1 MYSRQESASK
11 MIGEGWK
18 VSAEEAKEIGL
29 ILQVVPH
36 NELMT
41 KAHDLAENWVRIG
54 RKRTIPGGGNF
65 SEYREINDQE
75 SVKLADAFLSYRFLD
90 TQYRFLVS
98 KGKVKDARVF
108 WILKTLHPLWSK
120 ML

>member
-1 MYSRQESASK
+1 M
-11 MIGEGWK
+11 
-18 VSAEEAKEIGL
+18 SAEEAKEIG
-29 ILQVVPH
+29 H
-36 NELMT
+36 NKLMT
-41 KAHDLAENWVRIG
+41 KAQELAESWVKIDK
-54 RKRTIPGGGNF
+54 KRTIPGGGNF

-90 TQYRFLVS
+90 TQHKFLVS